1 MQERLGD
8 GLEHILQ
15 RADAGEDHGDVQ
27 NDGEEP
33 AERDVLQDGRQRHEQ
48 QARARAD
55 VQPVGKAGGDD
66 NERGDD
72 GGNGVKNGRVLRH
85 AHDVLVLGQVRAV
98 DDHAAAGDGQGEKR
112 LPHGPDPDH
121 RILERLPARGEHEL
135 VALGR
140 AGQQRHAHCQHQKDD
155 EKQRHH
161 DLVGLFDAVR
171 AEKERQQ
178 RAGHDD
184 DVVGDDGVRLRG
196 KRREPHGGVARHERA
211 EQGVDKR
218 LEDVRHDDGVAD
230 GDAQRPGQRQPAEQA
245 ADLSGGLAAR
255 GPRAFI
261 GAERAGAGAAAH
273 GELRRQADG
282 TEDDHKQQVD
292 QQEGPAAVAAHLVRE
307 APDVGH
313 ADGRADGRQDKAPA
327 AGKAFRVFRFHA
339 FSHPDVK
346 NICAAR
352 RADVGSDSRFRCA
365 LPVHSGFI
373 LKYCSGE
380 VKKNAGSVQKSGRV
394 SCGFDEY
401 GRKSSASWERP

>member
-55 VQPVGKAGGDD
+55 VQPVGKAGGNDD
-66 NERGDD
+66 ERGDD
-72 GGNGVKNGRVLRH
+72 GGDGVKDGRVLRH
-85 AHDVLVLGQVRAV
+85 AHDVLVLGQVCAV

-135 VALGR
+135 IALGR
-140 AGQQRHAHCQHQKDD
+140 AGQQRHAHGQHQKDD

-184 DVVGDDGVRLRG
+184 NVIGDDGVRLRG
-196 KRREPHGGVARHERA
+196 KRRKPHGGVARHERA
-211 EQGVDKR
+211 EQGVDER

-255 GPRAFI
+255 GPRVLI

-282 TEDDHKQQVD
+282 AEDDHKQQVD
-292 QQEGPAAVAAHLVRE
+292 QQEGSAAVAAHLVRE

-313 ADGRADGRQDKAPA
+313 ADG
-327 AGKAFRVFRFHA
+327 
-339 FSHPDVK
+339 
-346 NICAAR
+346 
-352 RADVGSDSRFRCA
+352 
-365 LPVHSGFI
+365 
-373 LKYCSGE
+373 
-380 VKKNAGSVQKSGRV
+380 
-394 SCGFDEY
+394 
-401 GRKSSASWERP
+401 